1 MSQVVQTNGNYKIK
15 TALGGT
21 IVLDTGPTIGQVT
34 ITGDLIV
41 KGNTTIGD
49 VTNVD
54 VVDMKVE
61 DNILTLNSGETGV
74 GVTLQY
80 SGIEI
85 DRGQV
90 DKASFV
96 YDESAN
102 TWLLATGQ
110 NGSYN
115 FNDNNSL
122 KLSNIIFTDTSD
134 PEGVDVKVSSIS
146 GPGTGVLRL
155 IGVVDYEDNVLDDD
169 DIPNKRYVD
178 RRIFERPAF
187 QIVRDDSR
195 VLVED
200 LDETDNP
207 FLLESRIITVV
218 DNNTIMSAYSN
229 RVEIQ
234 NLRFATNTIENPGTN
249 ENIIIK
255 TNGTGKIEMDYAV
268 QMNHTGSA
276 PATVESSTLLYGD
289 NPSPEGGSGV
299 YFVNESVSGEL
310 ISKRKALTFSLIF

>member
-15 TALGGT
+15 TSLGGQ
-21 IVLDTGPTIGQVT
+21 IILDTGPTIGQVT

-96 YDESAN
+96 FDESTN

-122 KLSNIIFTDTSD
+122 KLSNLIFTDTSD
-134 PEGVDVKVSSIS
+134 PEGVDVQVRSVS
-146 GPGTGVLRL
+146 GPGTGVLR
-155 IGVVDYEDNVLDDD
+155 IVGVVDYEDNVVNDD

-178 RRIFERPAF
+178 RRIIERPAF
-187 QIVRDDSR
+187 QIIRDDSK

-200 LDETDNP
+200 IDENENP

-218 DNNTIMSAYSN
+218 DNNTIMSAYAD
-229 RVEIQ
+229 RIEIQ
-234 NLRFATNTIENPGTN
+234 NLRFYTNTIENPGTN
-249 ENIIIK
+249 ENIVIK
-255 TNGTGKIEMDYAV
+255 TNGTGKVEMDYAV
-268 QMNHTGSA
+268 QMNHTGST
-276 PATVESSTLLYGD
+276 PAVVNSSTLIYGD
-289 NPSPEGGSGV
+289 APSPEGGSGV
-299 YFVNESVSGEL
+299 YFVNQQVTGEL